1 MAGSAGSARWGDP
14 RPRDVAGFTQAAT
27 AGELP
32 VVPPTPPRLM
42 AGASANRAFNL
53 FLIKLVGAAVGVVVA
68 MRIATSVHSTW
79 ANVVVIGLG
88 LAAFWLMLHWLAA
101 VGRRNFEEFKRGY
114 TTLVLQYGM
123 FRSTRDLRWWVT
135 NWRIPWDY
143 SGLWVLRDDGGVVSA
158 PSSDREPPGFYPSP
172 HRPGWYELWTGC
184 AWAGQYQ
191 RHRPAQRRSP
201 HHPRPDDR

>member
-32 VVPPTPPRLM
+32 VVPPTPPRVM

-101 VGRRNFEEFKRGY
+101 VGR
-114 TTLVLQYGM
+114 
-123 FRSTRDLRWWVT
+123 
-135 NWRIPWDY
+135 
-143 SGLWVLRDDGGVVSA
+143 
-158 PSSDREPPGFYPSP
+158 
-172 HRPGWYELWTGC
+172 
-184 AWAGQYQ
+184 
-191 RHRPAQRRSP
+191 
-201 HHPRPDDR
+201 